1 MMQDVRYA
9 ARTLLK
15 SPLFL
20 ATAIFSLGIG
30 IAANTTVFSVVNA
43 IVLAPPAVRDPGSLV
58 TVYTSDFSGPRFGTS
73 SYPDF
78 TDFRARGALEDLAA
92 YRRTGPLVAVGDSVE
107 RAQVVAVTG
116 NYFSLLGVSAAIG
129 RTFVLNEP
137 LAPGADALIVLSH
150 SYWRRRF
157 AADPA
162 VVGRTVNLNGQPFS
176 IIGILPEE
184 FTGVERGSIPDA
196 WIPLSMSQGLN
207 LQQRG
212 SRALR
217 LIGRRKTSSSVEQVR
232 AEFDA
237 LAAQLQDIDARAWTD
252 RNNER
257 RVITVLSEADSRVPP
272 RERGA
277 VLGGLALILSV
288 MALVL
293 LMACV
298 NVASLQLAR
307 AVSRQREIAIR
318 LSLGARR
325 FRVFRQLLIE
335 SLILALSAGTLGVLL
350 SVWAM
355 NGLDAAQSTFDLPM
369 EFVFTI
375 DHRVMGF
382 AIGLSLLTG
391 LIFGIVPAIQSS
403 RVSLAAMAKG
413 DASSGQWS
421 RTRMRNAFV
430 AVQIALSFL
439 LLIGAGLFLRS
450 LMRATDI
457 HPGFDRENVLLF
469 SADLRAQGYQ
479 QATAGHALEFSL
491 LERLRSLPGVSSATF
506 ADRVPLTPGGQ
517 RTNVLVEGYQPQ
529 PGEDIEHHFAT
540 VGPDYFDVVRI
551 PIIRGRGFTDTD
563 REGAPG
569 VLVVNEAFARKFWPG
584 EDPIGKRVRPGG
596 SDAYFEVIGLAKEAK
611 YYSLGEEPVPFFYR
625 PALQFYVGAP
635 TFMIRTEA
643 APAQLASSVR
653 ARVRDVEG
661 SLLLFNVQ
669 TLADATRFSLFGRRV
684 AGSILGVTGLV
695 SLLLAA
701 IGIYG
706 VVAYAFQLRTH
717 EIGIRMALGAERRD
731 VIGLVLGHGMK
742 LTVIG
747 TSIGLVAS
755 FGATRLLASFLYG
768 VSPTDPLSFA
778 ATATVLFLI
787 AVIASY
793 LPARRVARLDPTA
806 ALRQQ

>member
-20 ATAIFSLGIG
+20 AAAIFSLGIG
-30 IAANTTVFSVVNA
+30 IAANTTVFSVINA

-58 TVYTSDFSGPRFGTS
+58 TIYTSDFSGPRFGTS

-92 YRRTGPLVAVGDSVE
+92 YRRAGPLVAVGDSVE

-137 LAPGADALIVLSH
+137 LAPGADPFIVLSH

-162 VVGRTVNLNGQPFS
+162 IVGRTINLNGQPFG
-176 IIGILPEE
+176 IIGILPQE

-196 WIPLSMSQGLN
+196 WIPLSMSQGLD

-217 LIGRRKTSSSVEQVR
+217 LIGRLKTASSVEQVR
-232 AEFDA
+232 AEFEA

-307 AVSRQREIAIR
+307 AVGRQREIAIR

-325 FRVFRQLLIE
+325 LRVFRQLLIE
-335 SLILALSAGTLGVLL
+335 SLLLALSAGTLGFLL

-369 EFVFTI
+369 EFVFH
-375 DHRVMGF
+375 DR
-382 AIGLSLLTG
+382 
-391 LIFGIVPAIQSS
+391 SS
-403 RVSLAAMAKG
+403 SNGVR
-413 DASSGQWS
+413 D
-421 RTRMRNAFV
+421 RFV
-430 AVQIALSFL
+430 VA
-439 LLIGAGLFLRS
+439 
-450 LMRATDI
+450 
-457 HPGFDRENVLLF
+457 DRPHLW
-469 SADLRAQGYQ
+469 RR
-479 QATAGHALEFSL
+479 AGHS
-491 LERLRSLPGVSSATF
+491 VF
-506 ADRVPLTPGGQ
+506 AC
-517 RTNVLVEGYQPQ
+517 
-529 PGEDIEHHFAT
+529 
-540 VGPDYFDVVRI
+540 
-551 PIIRGRGFTDTD
+551 
-563 REGAPG
+563 
-569 VLVVNEAFARKFWPG
+569 
-584 EDPIGKRVRPGG
+584 
-596 SDAYFEVIGLAKEAK
+596 
-611 YYSLGEEPVPFFYR
+611 
-625 PALQFYVGAP
+625 
-635 TFMIRTEA
+635 
-643 APAQLASSVR
+643 
-653 ARVRDVEG
+653 
-661 SLLLFNVQ
+661 
-669 TLADATRFSLFGRRV
+669 V
-684 AGSILGVTGLV
+684 AGSNGERRRI
-695 SLLLAA
+695 
-701 IGIYG
+701 IGPM
-706 VVAYAFQLRTH
+706 VAYPD
-717 EIGIRMALGAERRD
+717 AERVRCGPD
-731 VIGLVLGHGMK
+731 CSVLSPAHRRRPFPAESHARYGYLIQG
-742 LTVIG
+742 
-747 TSIGLVAS
+747 SIGRTSSCFPPICALR
-755 FGATRLLASFLYG
+755 ATSRR
-768 VSPTDPLSFA
+768 
-778 ATATVLFLI
+778 
-787 AVIASY
+787 
-793 LPARRVARLDPTA
+793 LPARRLRSDSSNGSVPCLACHPQRL
-806 ALRQQ
+806 QIGFH